1 MSNNRLDES
10 TIRRFMGLAGLQPIG
25 EGFLDRFDEEMP
37 EEDAMAPEEEMPA
50 EEPAAELPAP
60 EEAPAEGGDAAAE
73 IAQDVAAAVADA
85 LTAALEPH
93 GVTVAAE
100 TGEGDAPAVEP
111 EMDVEPDMDAGLDA
125 EMGAEEEAPLEET
138 TTEEG
143 AEEVTTEA
151 TDEETTTEGDE
162 TDDELT
168 QLESSNV
175 SLVDDEKIVQEV
187 ARRVAARLLRK
198 ANSK

>member
-1 MSNNRLDES
+1 
-10 TIRRFMGLAGLQPIG
+10 MGLAGLEPLG
-25 EGFLDRFDEEMP
+25 EGFFDRIEEMP

-50 EEPAAELPAP
+50 EEPAMADAEELPAP

-100 TGEGDAPAVEP
+100 TGEGDAPAAEP
-111 EMDVEPDMDAGLDA
+111 EMDAELDMDAGLDA
-125 EMGAEEEAPLEET
+125 EMGAEEEAPLEEAT
-138 TTEEG
+138 D
-143 AEEVTTEA
+143 EEVTTEV
-151 TDEETTTEGDE
+151 TDEETTTEAEE
-162 TDDELT
+162 TGDELT

-175 SLVDDEKIVQEV
+175 SLVDDEKVVQEV
-187 ARRVAARLLRK
+187 ARRVAARLL
-198 ANSK
+198 AASKK